1 MSLTVES
8 LAVQPRW
15 DEARVRALPGQ
26 SRGDL
31 VGAWGKNV
39 VARFGEEGL
48 ARVRERLRPP
58 LDRLDLIQTAR
69 DWIPVHAQILVTEAI
84 VDELLGGSWP
94 ALYPL
99 LVEDTRAGL
108 GRIQLALLR
117 AMGPAR
123 ALRLGPSTFSKVHER
138 GRHEVEVT
146 GRRARL
152 SFHDNELFAHPS
164 WRILQLLATRALL
177 ELTASPGTVVGEDAG
192 SDAFVAIAAW

>member
-1 MSLTVES
+1 MALTVES

-15 DEARVRALPGQ
+15 DAASVLALPGK

-39 VARFGEEGL
+39 VARFGEAGL
-48 ARVRERLRPP
+48 ARVRARLPAP
-58 LDRLDLIQTAR
+58 LDRLELIQSSR
-69 DWIPVHAQILVTEAI
+69 DWLPVYAQLLVTEAI

-108 GRIQLALLR
+108 GRLQLALVR

-123 ALRLGPSTFSKVHER
+123 ALRLGPATFKKVHER
-138 GRHEVEVT
+138 GAHDLELA

-152 SFHDNELFAHPS
+152 SFHGSPLFAHPT

-177 ELTASPGTVVGEDAG
+177 ELTGTPGTVLGEDAG
-192 SDAFVAIAAW
+192 AERFVAVATW

>member
-1 MSLTVES
+1 MALTLDA

-15 DEARVRALPGQ
+15 DQARVLALPGR

-39 VARFGEEGL
+39 VARFGDSGL
-48 ARVRERLRPP
+48 ARVRQRLPSP
-58 LDRLDLIQTAR
+58 LDRLELIQSSR
-69 DWIPVHAQILVTEAI
+69 DWLPVYAQLLVTEAI
-84 VDELLGGSWP
+84 IDELLAGDWH

-108 GRIQLALLR
+108 GRVQLALLR
-117 AMGPAR
+117 AMGPSR
-123 ALRLGPSTFSKVHER
+123 ALRLGPSTFKKVHER
-138 GRHEVEVT
+138 GTHDLEVA

-152 SFHDNELFAHPS
+152 SFRGSPLFAHPS

-177 ELTASPGTVVGEDAG
+177 ELTATPGDVVGEDAG
-192 SDAFVAIAAW
+192 DDGFVAIATW